1 MSEAGGDRNSEGSM
15 SGTARNPIKG
25 EGRGRVGNGGGDPW
39 IKNSVVK

>member
-1 MSEAGGDRNSEGSM
+1 MRLVVIETRKGPLSGTVRNS
-15 SGTARNPIKG
+15 IKG